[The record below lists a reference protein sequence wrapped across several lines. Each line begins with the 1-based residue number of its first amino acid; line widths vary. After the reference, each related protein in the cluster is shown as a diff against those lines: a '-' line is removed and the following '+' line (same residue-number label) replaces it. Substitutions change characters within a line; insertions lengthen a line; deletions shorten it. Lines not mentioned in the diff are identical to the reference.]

1 MKTFNLAIAMMS
13 VLTLGLS
20 AFAGQA
26 NSSASAS
33 SPGWGPGTAS
43 ATAGYDGGGIGFAQ
57 TDTRSGKVNLAKGLS
72 FGFDEEG
79 LSLSSS
85 FAVAPT
91 LGPAAAG
98 TFNLALGLD
107 GDVSYSV
114 GRTTATGDPYRSVS
128 AGGSATPGRFG
139 RPGTAVAG
147 VNGRTGPLGRVLAR
161 THSQTSRPTVVRRV
175 PTRRILRR
183 R

>member
-1 MKTFNLAIAMMS
+1 MRTFNLAIATMS
-13 VLTLGLS
+13 VLTPVLG

-33 SPGWGPGTAS
+33 SPGWGPGIAT
-43 ATAGYDGGGIGFAQ
+43 ATAGYDGGGIGFAR
-57 TDTRSGKVNLAKGLS
+57 TDTKSGNVNLAQGVS
-72 FGFDEEG
+72 FGFDQEG

-91 LGPAAAG
+91 SGPAAAG

-114 GRTTATGDPYRSVS
+114 GRTVATGDPYRSVAS
-128 AGGSATPGRFG
+128 GGSATPGRFG
-139 RPGTAVAG
+139 RSGTAVAT
-147 VNGRTGPLGRVLAR
+147 VNGRTGPRGRVLAK
-161 THSQTSRPTVVRRV
+161 THSHSGRPRVIRRV
-175 PTRRILRR
+175 PRRRILARR
-183 R
+183 